1 MGLAQDAADAG
12 PRSRTACS
20 PFFLPVRTLCTSV
33 QMASDTWLYR
43 APATSEGRE
52 TAFWK
57 TGRRSLNQG
66 FLAKTSRSV

>member
-1 MGLAQDAADAG
+1 MRAS
-12 PRSRTACS
+12 RSRTACS

-52 TAFWK
+52 TALGK
-57 TGRRSLNQG
+57 PGRG
-66 FLAKTSRSV
+66 A